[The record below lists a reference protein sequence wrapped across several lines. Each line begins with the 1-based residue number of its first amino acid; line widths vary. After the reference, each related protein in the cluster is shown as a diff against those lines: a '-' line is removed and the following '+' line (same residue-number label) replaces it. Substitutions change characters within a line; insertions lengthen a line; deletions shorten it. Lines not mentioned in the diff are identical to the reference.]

1 MVVSNTIGFFA
12 KISRNT
18 IGFAA
23 VFCVLA
29 LYAFITV
36 SEPAGVKRLAAIR
49 TKGPV
54 SALAW
59 SPDGQML
66 ATISDFGRSTT
77 IWKADGT
84 RLRELGRVIGPY
96 TSSSLEFLDGGRQL
110 LTPPK
115 GDIPPDQSPWD
126 MAFTVWDV
134 ASGTPIR
141 NIYGPGVGKGRP
153 FNYPLAYTVSAD
165 GRTVA
170 LQTGQFTPVYL
181 YSSESWQLSRTVISD
196 GVVASFDFS
205 PDGKE
210 LLVGRSNKIMVVNVQ
225 GDQSPRSIPVQLPP
239 APKRGLVTGLAVSP
253 DGRLVATTSSLA
265 SAGPKM
271 LPDHLQ
277 VLLRADSTLVA
288 SDDQTRASGGKLSW
302 SADGKYLASVTT
314 EGVRIYQP
322 YTPDSRPIALN
333 FSAPAMFAKFSPEG
347 RRLAVDI
354 DREVV
359 IFAIE

>member
-1 MVVSNTIGFFA
+1 MKFRLTILAVSVLLSFGWAVI
-12 KISRNT
+12 
-18 IGFAA
+18 AA
-23 VFCVLA
+23 WEPRGVER
-29 LYAFITV
+29 V
-36 SEPAGVKRLAAIR
+36 SVIH
-49 TKGPV
+49 TSGPV
-54 SALAW
+54 SAVAW
-59 SPDGQML
+59 APDGQTL

-126 MAFTVWDV
+126 LAFTVWDV

-141 NIYGPGVGKGRP
+141 NIYGPGAGKGRP
-153 FNYPLAYTVSAD
+153 FNYPQEYSVSVD
-165 GRTVA
+165 GDTVA
-170 LQTGQFTPVYL
+170 LQTYSPSHALHL
-181 YSSESWQLSRTVISD
+181 YSAASGQLLRSVIYD
-196 GVVASFDFS
+196 DVIASFGFS

-210 LLVGRSNKIMVVNVQ
+210 LLAGGSNKIMVVKVQ
-225 GDQSPRSIPVQLPP
+225 GDQSPRSFPVQLPP
-239 APKRGLVTGLAVSP
+239 APKRGLVMGLAVSP

-265 SAGPKM
+265 TADPIV

-288 SDDQTRASGGKLSW
+288 NDDRIRASGGELSW
-302 SADGKYLASVTT
+302 SADGKYLASVTNK
-314 EGVRIYQP
+314 GVRIYQP
-322 YTPDSRPIALN
+322 YTPDSRPIALD

-347 RRLAVDI
+347 RWLAVDI

-359 IFAIE
+359 LFAIE